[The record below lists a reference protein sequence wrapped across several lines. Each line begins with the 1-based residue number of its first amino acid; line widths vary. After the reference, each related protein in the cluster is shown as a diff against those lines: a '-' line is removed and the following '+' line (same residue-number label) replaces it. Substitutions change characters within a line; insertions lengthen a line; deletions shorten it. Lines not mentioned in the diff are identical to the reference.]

1 MIRKAIRTAQNF
13 FPGLGEAKNDVYHWS
28 RKTFGLIHDR
38 DFAALA
44 GLPVRYD
51 DLFLD
56 VGANRGQSILS
67 MRRLRPEAQ
76 IISFEPSPPIF
87 RWLEARFRDE
97 PGLRLANYGLSS
109 SSSERPLYVPTYRG
123 FTYDGLAT
131 FSRATAETFLSSR
144 TLYGFNPAHLVLDTH
159 LCRTRTLDSL
169 KLSPTFIKI
178 DVEGC
183 EHEVLEGGLKT
194 LRACEPVLMI
204 ERYYPNPHVHDLLH
218 ELGYVE
224 VEPWRGGFRRGET
237 ERENMFCMTPSRL
250 ASCTEGRASC

>member
-28 RKTFGLIHDR
+28 RKTFGLIHDP

-67 MRRLRPEAQ
+67 MRKVRPEAQ
-76 IISFEPSPPIF
+76 IVSFEPSPIMF
-87 RWLEARFRDE
+87 RWLETHFGAE
-97 PGLRLANYGLSS
+97 PGVRLANYGLSTGAGA
-109 SSSERPLYVPTYRG
+109 RRLYVPTYRG

-131 FSRATAETFLSSR
+131 FSRDTAEKFLSSD
-144 TLYGFNPAHLVLDTH
+144 TLYGFDPAHLTVDVH
-159 LCRTRTLDSL
+159 ICQTRTLDSL

-183 EHEVLEGGLKT
+183 EHEVLEGGIKT
-194 LRACEPVLMI
+194 LRACEPVLMV
-204 ERYYPNPHVHDLLH
+204 ERYYPNGRVAELLSD
-218 ELGYVE
+218 LGYME
-224 VEPWRGGFRRGET
+224 VQPWQGGFRRGET
-237 ERENMFCMTPSRL
+237 ERENMFCMTAQRL
-250 ASCTEGRASC
+250 AACAHGGPSC